1 MNMNTT
7 EISSNQGRTLMDS
20 TTNIFSGYR
29 LAYFAASAALIGSVY
44 VVGTAPLGI
53 FLVLPLIAIYTG
65 LAVVLGRSP
74 LTAILDANA
83 PIPYVVAPAS
93 DAATT
98 QKEQHVATSRAA

>member
-7 EISSNQGRTLMDS
+7 EISNNHGQTLMDS
-20 TTNIFSGYR
+20 TANVFSGYR

-44 VVGTAPLGI
+44 VVGTAPLGM

-74 LTAILDANA
+74 LAAILDANA
-83 PIPYVVAPAS
+83 PIPYVVAPIR
-93 DAATT
+93 DVAATR
-98 QKEQHVATSRAA
+98 QEQHAAASRAA

>member
-7 EISSNQGRTLMDS
+7 ESSTSQEHTLVDS
-20 TTNIFSGYR
+20 TANVFSGYR
-29 LAYFAASAALIGSVY
+29 LAYFAASAALIGAVY

-74 LTAILDANA
+74 LAAILDANA

-93 DAATT
+93 DVAATR
-98 QKEQHVATSRAA
+98 KEQHAAASRAA